1 MRVYPQDLTSVAK
14 HTFGVSRVGLI
25 CDGEVGGFSAL
36 IPSQSSERTPKNKA
50 DVHPVWRRTKPQRN
64 MQVKHMFCFIW
75 GTFVVEMFTVHTC
88 SSFFRRLRDLQ
99 ILCWREMAVG
109 HRAGTCQD
117 LSLLTSDQTFISAR
131 SWGGLAHCAKY
142 SPKMFVW
149 RDFTGFY
156 CESEIEAR
164 IQHHA
169 EMDSDS
175 SAAKLRLKICDFI
188 IKKL

>member
-1 MRVYPQDLTSVAK
+1 M
-14 HTFGVSRVGLI
+14 
-25 CDGEVGGFSAL
+25 
-36 IPSQSSERTPKNKA
+36 
-50 DVHPVWRRTKPQRN
+50 
-64 MQVKHMFCFIW
+64 
-75 GTFVVEMFTVHTC
+75 VEMFTVHTC
-88 SSFFRRLRDLQ
+88 SLRDLQ

-117 LSLLTSDQTFISAR
+117 LSLLTSDQTLISAR
-131 SWGGLAHCAKY
+131 SWGGGLAHCAKY
-142 SPKMFVW
+142 SPKMFVCVCVCAR